1 MEQRFLREQ
10 HSAHHVEQ
18 QFLSQ
23 KFRLHQFRK
32 RLLRL
37 ALLAVQFLRLAI
49 CSASTAVLSLRRYS
63 SNGKTRLGVSVAVF
77 GSFIYAAALFGGYTA
92 SVILVGYVLLMES
105 NDWLKKTAV
114 KALATLACFSFIL
127 LLIGLIPD
135 AFDAVSSLLRTF
147 GLTVSFSFVTN
158 LFGVLTRVVSLLKD
172 LVFAGLIF
180 KSLNQGTIKIPF
192 VDGIVEKYM

>member
-1 MEQRFLREQ
+1 ME
-10 HSAHHVEQ
+10 
-18 QFLSQ
+18 
-23 KFRLHQFRK
+23 
-32 RLLRL
+32 
-37 ALLAVQFLRLAI
+37 
-49 CSASTAVLSLRRYS
+49 
-63 SNGKTRLGVSVAVF
+63 KTRLGVSVAVF